1 MLGSTRTSPSAKH
14 PRAGLLGP
22 GSHLERRF
30 PHRRANRGDLG
41 QHPLRV
47 RAEGSHRW
55 VGPTL
60 HTQGRGGDVPVF
72 SGLPVC
78 SVPETG
84 RPSLAEQRQVTSH
97 RWGKGPVPSSG
108 ESCARVRLGRTGA
121 SPTLAASL
129 MPAAHG
135 PHLRPQRRSRE
146 TSACPPTLWM
156 RTEGRGAVVSSQGHT
171 ALVKDGESVNS
182 G

>member
-1 MLGSTRTSPSAKH
+1 MLRSTRTSPSSKH

-30 PHRRANRGDLG
+30 PHRRASREDLG

-47 RAEGSHRW
+47 QAEGSHRW

-84 RPSLAEQRQVTSH
+84 RPSLSEQWQVTSQ
-97 RWGKGPVPSSG
+97 RWERGLSPP
-108 ESCARVRLGRTGA
+108 LGRAVRVCAWTGA

-129 MPAAHG
+129 VPAAQG
-135 PHLRPQRRSRE
+135 PHLCPQRRSRE
-146 TSACPPTLWM
+146 TSALPPTLWM
-156 RTEGRGAVVSSQGHT
+156 RTEGRGAVVSIQGHM